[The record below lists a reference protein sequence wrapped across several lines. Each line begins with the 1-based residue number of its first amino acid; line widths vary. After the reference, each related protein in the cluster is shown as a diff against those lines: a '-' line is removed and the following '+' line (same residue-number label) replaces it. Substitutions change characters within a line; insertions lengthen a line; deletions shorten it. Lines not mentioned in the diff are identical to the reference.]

1 MYPNNNLFEGMVA
14 CLKTAIKIG
23 CVAFGTLAFVAG
35 TAYFVRRRKR
45 KNFVIK
51 INSEAAYKLSPKTAP
66 LGSEEFVQKLKER
79 KSKKSV

>member
-1 MYPNNNLFEGMVA
+1 M
-14 CLKTAIKIG
+14 KTAIKIG
-23 CVAFGTLAFVAG
+23 CVTLGTLALVAG
-35 TAYFVRRRKR
+35 TAYFMRRRKR

-51 INSEAAYKLSPKTAP
+51 INSEASHKLSPKIAP